1 MVFLFVGLVIFRGP
15 KLRLEYNRTG
25 VVVLRLRSPD
35 TGFNEYK
42 GFIKEMFPEE
52 KKKRERERKGRERQE
67 RDFSK
72 CGNPGRGPQRG
83 LRPGVTGPPVFGVR
97 LPSGLIDSPVPPFS
111 GSLSQEHGSLQG
123 ISRCELQEVRAN

>member
-15 KLRLEYNRTG
+15 KLRLEYNRTRA
-25 VVVLRLRSPD
+25 VVLRLRSPD
-35 TGFNEYK
+35 TVYIYK
-42 GFIKEMFPEE
+42 GFIKEMFPEKE
-52 KKKRERERKGRERQE
+52 KERKGRERQE

-83 LRPGVTGPPVFGVR
+83 LRPGVTGPPVFGLR
-97 LPSGLIDSPVPPFS
+97 LPSGHIDSPVPPFS

-123 ISRCELQEVRAN
+123 IGRCELQEVKAN

>member
-52 KKKRERERKGRERQE
+52 KKKKREREEGQGKAGER
-67 RDFSK
+67 
-72 CGNPGRGPQRG
+72 
-83 LRPGVTGPPVFGVR
+83 
-97 LPSGLIDSPVPPFS
+97 
-111 GSLSQEHGSLQG
+111 LQ
-123 ISRCELQEVRAN
+123 